1 MGAISFSLDERL
13 LRFFKA
19 QLPLELFVETGTF
32 RGDTLALARPFFQR
46 CLSVELSPELHR
58 QAQARFAGVEGVEVL
73 CGPSPELL
81 RARQAGHQAIPTLFW
96 LDAHWCVAEH
106 TSGEESQ
113 SPLLGELR
121 ALGGL
126 HRDSVVLI
134 DDARL
139 YLCPPPQPHRFAD
152 WPEWHDI
159 VRTLLE
165 LSPGHR
171 LARIFHSRERT
182 GGFCGGARFG
192 FPNGVVHRLW
202 FAGHKARQVRGRV
215 ISAIC
220 QEMWRQCS
228 PGWNF
233 WKGPGLPMVVSRRPD
248 TTRPALGHSA
258 RSSTAPATP
267 DSSAPALGAH
277 SP

>member
-46 CLSVELSPELHR
+46 CLSVELSSELHR

-139 YLCPPPQPHRFAD
+139 YQCPPPQPHRFAD
-152 WPEWHDI
+152 WPEWHDL

-171 LARIFHSRERT
+171 LAVFDDVIAFYPAQLRET
-182 GGFCGGARFG
+182 FTQHMHEHGADWLKLA
-192 FPNGVVHRLW
+192 RL
-202 FAGHKARQVRGRV
+202 AAAQSKRQARWSWLRPGRRGK
-215 ISAIC
+215 I
-220 QEMWRQCS
+220 
-228 PGWNF
+228 
-233 WKGPGLPMVVSRRPD
+233 D
-248 TTRPALGHSA
+248 
-258 RSSTAPATP
+258 
-267 DSSAPALGAH
+267 
-277 SP
+277 

>member
-1 MGAISFSLDERL
+1 MRNRFILSTRGRCSMRWETFHPIHSSRSSRYESGAAEADSPKPSVVGSHQI
-13 LRFFKA
+13 A
-19 QLPLELFVETGTF
+19 QRPADQPTPVGASSRWFRRVGF
-32 RGDTLALARPFFQR
+32 HCRGDAGTLAAKQLND
-46 CLSVELSPELHR
+46 ELGL
-58 QAQARFAGVEGVEVL
+58 
-73 CGPSPELL
+73 
-81 RARQAGHQAIPTLFW
+81 IW
-96 LDAHWCVAEH
+96 
-106 TSGEESQ
+106 
-113 SPLLGELR
+113 LGEDRLDPQC
-121 ALGGL
+121 ALHPRCNSRTRIICSVLSSGASAGL
-126 HRDSVVLI
+126 GL
-134 DDARL
+134 
-139 YLCPPPQPHRFAD
+139 
-152 WPEWHDI
+152 
-159 VRTLLE
+159 T
-165 LSPGHR
+165 
-171 LARIFHSRERT
+171 RIFHSRERT

>member
-1 MGAISFSLDERL
+1 MDRMERFPTHGASAAGAQDEPISHPPSRPLPEPGLACPGFVRASSGRGFPAPLRSWALVAGKLWGSLPMR
-13 LRFFKA
+13 
-19 QLPLELFVETGTF
+19 
-32 RGDTLALARPFFQR
+32 
-46 CLSVELSPELHR
+46 
-58 QAQARFAGVEGVEVL
+58 
-73 CGPSPELL
+73 
-81 RARQAGHQAIPTLFW
+81 
-96 LDAHWCVAEH
+96 
-106 TSGEESQ
+106 
-113 SPLLGELR
+113 LR
-121 ALGGL
+121 ALPRQGP
-126 HRDSVVLI
+126 HHQPTK
-134 DDARL
+134 RL
-139 YLCPPPQPHRFAD
+139 RGKPSMTSALRCFSGPSAA
-152 WPEWHDI
+152 
-159 VRTLLE
+159 
-165 LSPGHR
+165 

-215 ISAIC
+215 ISAIG